1 MNVSAFKVTILYM
14 FVHVNHIFYWF
25 YICTYVFI
33 NMKKSRT
40 FKVRDFLYECIFNC
54 LNSSVNNG
62 TTSNKSPTMP

>member
-14 FVHVNHIFYWF
+14 FVHVNDIFYLI

-33 NMKKSRT
+33 NLKTRT
-40 FKVRDFLYECIFNC
+40 LKVRVFLYECIFNC

>member
-14 FVHVNHIFYWF
+14 FVHVNDIFYLI
-25 YICTYVFI
+25 YICAYVFTNI
-33 NMKKSRT
+33 KTRT
-40 FKVRDFLYECIFNC
+40 FKVRGFLYECIFNC

>member
-14 FVHVNHIFYWF
+14 FVHVNDIFYII
-25 YICTYVFI
+25 YICTYVFTDI
-33 NMKKSRT
+33 KTRT

-62 TTSNKSPTMP
+62 TTSHKSPTMP